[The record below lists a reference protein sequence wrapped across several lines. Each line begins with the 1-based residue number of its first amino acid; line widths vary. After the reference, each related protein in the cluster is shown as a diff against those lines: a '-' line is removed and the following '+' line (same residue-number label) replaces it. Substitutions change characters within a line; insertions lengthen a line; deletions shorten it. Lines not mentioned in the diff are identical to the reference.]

1 MGRWQALV
9 PENGGVVDG
18 TEFLERVQLRFHLDP
33 ALLPALERRLADA
46 TSGRCALVEEGKRFF
61 PFD

>member
-1 MGRWQALV
+1 M